1 MNRLFICFALAIQ
14 AASAQS
20 SAQVSKSST
29 DLSGTWLRSGGGGNN
44 YPMSQW
50 TPEKLPFTAAGLKKF
65 NSNKPGKGPRMGPPA
80 FGNDPIGGA
89 NPPGL
94 YRTLIY
100 SRPFEMIQLPGKV
113 VQMFQWGKIW
123 RVIYTDGRAVPEDV
137 AEGPF
142 WYGYSVGKWEGD
154 TLVVHTL
161 ALDERAWMDEWGT
174 PFSGD
179 AKFEERWRRVASDK
193 IELTIKV
200 TDPAYY
206 EKPWT
211 SNAKVFSTT
220 KEEVT
225 EVIFAPMDEQ
235 VFNERIRDTAGGVK
249 K

>member
-1 MNRLFICFALAIQ
+1 MNRHIILTLFAILPVALAQ
-14 AASAQS
+14 SPKPAA
-20 SAQVSKSST
+20 
-29 DLSGTWLRSGGGGNN
+29 DLNGTWLRAGGGRDNS
-44 YPMSQW
+44 PMSQW
-50 TPEKLPFTAAGLKKF
+50 SPEKLPFTAAGLKKF
-65 NSNKPGKGPRMGPPA
+65 NDNKPGKGPRMGPPA

-100 SRPFEMIQLPGKV
+100 PRPFEMIQLPGKV
-113 VQMFQWGKIW
+113 VQIFQWGKIW
-123 RVIYTDGRAVPEDV
+123 RVIYTDGRPVPDDI

-161 ALDERAWMDEWGT
+161 SLDERAWMDEWGT

-179 AKFEERWRRVASDK
+179 AKFEERWRRTAPDK

-200 TDPAYY
+200 TDPMYY

-211 SNAKVFSTT
+211 SNAKVYSTT
-220 KEEVT
+220 KEEV
-225 EVIFAPMDEQ
+225 EVIFAPMDEK
-235 VFNERIRDTAGGVK
+235 VFNDRIRDTAGGK